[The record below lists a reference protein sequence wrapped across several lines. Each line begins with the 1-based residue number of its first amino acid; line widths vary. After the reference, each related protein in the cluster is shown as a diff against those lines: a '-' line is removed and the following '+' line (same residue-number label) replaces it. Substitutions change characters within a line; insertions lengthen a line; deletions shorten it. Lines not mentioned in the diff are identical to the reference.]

1 MSQSK
6 TQLTIAANQGAI
18 GGGEVMLFLIAE
30 AAREL
35 GRDVNVVAPAQPS
48 EVVEEAKRR
57 GFGTVAIDGDGAAAY
72 LRNLRRWDIK
82 CRTGLLWC
90 NGLRPAFATA
100 GRPDRVVEL
109 HQRPVGKL
117 KALATVA
124 TKGAAA
130 VVVPSRNMAEAIPGT
145 EVMWNWSEP
154 VTVDRA
160 DDSDGTFTVGFLG
173 RLSSDKGVVVLCE
186 AMELLERRSPGRFRL
201 LLAGESRFVEADDA
215 ARVEAAIGRLGGAV
229 DRRGWL
235 LREDFFADVD
245 LAVFPSVWEEPFG
258 LVVTEAMSAGV
269 PFVVSTAG
277 ALAEVAGEDYPF
289 VALADDAVDLADV
302 IERAA
307 VDPQQRVGAS
317 YERWR
322 MHFSP
327 EAGRERLADLLDRLE
342 PEPLGEQPRVA
353 LAHDYF
359 TQRGGAERVAVALFE
374 AFPGAEMTTALHNP
388 ATTYPEVAGAD
399 LNLSPL
405 NRLPWLRRDFRLGL
419 PLFGWAFS
427 HTEAGRGAD
436 VVIASSTAFAHGVKT
451 DKPKI
456 VYCHSPARFLYLVDD
471 YLGKKWWRTPVG
483 WGLMALR
490 PALVRWDKRA
500 ARSADLYLCNSTV
513 VQQRIRDVYGIEARI
528 VHPPA
533 TLDPAD
539 PREPIPGVDEAGGH
553 FLLVSRLMPY
563 KNVDVAIEAFRR
575 MPGERLLIVGRGPL
589 KEQLGRDLPSNVTMV
604 EGISDAQLRWAYATA
619 AAVVAPSRED
629 FGLTPIEG
637 FRFGTPALA
646 LRAGGYL
653 DTVVEGVSG
662 WFFEEATAEGIVE
675 AVGRLR
681 AEPIARAAVV
691 GHSEGFTPTAFV
703 VGIRGAVDEALG
715 RT

>member
-1 MSQSK
+1 M
-6 TQLTIAANQGAI
+6 
-18 GGGEVMLFLIAE
+18 
-30 AAREL
+30 
-35 GRDVNVVAPAQPS
+35 
-48 EVVEEAKRR
+48 
-57 GFGTVAIDGDGAAAY
+57 
-72 LRNLRRWDIK
+72 
-82 CRTGLLWC
+82 
-90 NGLRPAFATA
+90 
-100 GRPDRVVEL
+100 
-109 HQRPVGKL
+109 
-117 KALATVA
+117 
-124 TKGAAA
+124 
-130 VVVPSRNMAEAIPGT
+130 
-145 EVMWNWSEP
+145 
-154 VTVDRA
+154 
-160 DDSDGTFTVGFLG
+160 
-173 RLSSDKGVVVLCE
+173 
-186 AMELLERRSPGRFRL
+186 
-201 LLAGESRFVEADDA
+201 
-215 ARVEAAIGRLGGAV
+215 
-229 DRRGWL
+229 
-235 LREDFFADVD
+235 
-245 LAVFPSVWEEPFG
+245 
-258 LVVTEAMSAGV
+258 
-269 PFVVSTAG
+269 
-277 ALAEVAGEDYPF
+277 
-289 VALADDAVDLADV
+289 
-302 IERAA
+302 
-307 VDPQQRVGAS
+307 DPQQRVGAS

-322 MHFSP
+322 THFSP

-342 PEPLGEQPRVA
+342 PEPLGEQPMVA

-359 TQRGGAERVAVALFE
+359 TQRGGAERVAVALLE

-513 VQQRIRDVYGIEARI
+513 VQQRIRDVYRIEARI

-691 GHSEGFTPTAFV
+691 GHSEGFTPAAFV